1 MVKGNIFGKMEEV
14 IKDIMKMIKNKDL
27 EYIIGRMEELIKVIG
42 KMDNL
47 MD

>member
-27 EYIIGRMEELIKVIG
+27 EYFIGLMAKNIK
-42 KMDNL
+42 DNG
-47 MD
+47 